1 MPDLPGNPIASR
13 PLDQVMVGLERYRN
27 LMTSV
32 ASCPQNRLAFSVAAG
47 P

>member
-1 MPDLPGNPIASR
+1 MPDLPGNPIVSR

-32 ASCPQNRLAFSVAAG
+32 ASYPQNQQVVSVAAG